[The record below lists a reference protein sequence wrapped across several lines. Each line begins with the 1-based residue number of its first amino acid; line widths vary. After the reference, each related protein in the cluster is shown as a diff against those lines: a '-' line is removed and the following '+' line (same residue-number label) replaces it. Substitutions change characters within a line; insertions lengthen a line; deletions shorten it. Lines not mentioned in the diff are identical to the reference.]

1 MYIKRPQNI
10 FDSTMMVMMMVMIIM
25 LMILLNDDDFFK
37 LNLAYSKMSLPTL

>member
-37 LNLAYSKMSLPTL
+37 INLAYSKMSLPTL

>member
-25 LMILLNDDDFFK
+25 LMMLLNDDEFFEI
-37 LNLAYSKMSLPTL
+37 NLAYSKMSLPTL